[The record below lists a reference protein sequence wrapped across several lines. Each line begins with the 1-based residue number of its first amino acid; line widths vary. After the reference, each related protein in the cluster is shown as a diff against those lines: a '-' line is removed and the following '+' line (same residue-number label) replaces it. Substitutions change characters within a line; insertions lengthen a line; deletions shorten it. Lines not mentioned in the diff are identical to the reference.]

1 MEMKAEFKLKQ
12 VLAANP
18 AQTVIVV
25 GAPDFEIDNYVSLSA
40 DIDERELHIPMHW
53 HKLIEMKA
61 KKPKAYL
68 LIEGLDRLDDIA
80 QQKFAGLLKDRR
92 AGNYKLPAN
101 VQIVIPVAQRE
112 KVSAKIQSLSLVW
125 EVK

>member
-1 MEMKAEFKLKQ
+1 MDMKAEVKLKQ
-12 VLAANP
+12 VLAANS
-18 AQTVIVV
+18 AHAVIVV
-25 GAPDFEIDNYVSLSA
+25 GATDFEFENYVRLSA

-53 HKLIEMKA
+53 HKLLEMKA

-68 LIEGLDRLDDIA
+68 IVDGLESLDRKE
-80 QQKFAGLLKDRR
+80 QGKFAGLLKDRR

-101 VQIVIPVAQRE
+101 VQIVIPVAQRD
-112 KVSAKIQSLSLVW
+112 KVSAQIQSLALVW